1 MITSVPLRERKKA
14 ATKERIYLEAIELFR
29 QKGFAATTVDEIIAA
44 AEVSKGTFFNY
55 FPGKEALLHYF
66 GERQTAAAAEAIAP
80 ALQDATQ
87 TAQAKLRLVFRT
99 AAHNMEGDRDVARV
113 VVFEVLKSSVEA
125 MREPS
130 RAVLRQVV
138 AALVAEGQRKG
149 EVRKTINAELAASAL
164 VGVYFQQIFEWCAA
178 DKPYPLAKRIDQL
191 IDVLWN
197 GLSA

>member
-29 QKGFAATTVDEIIAA
+29 HKGFAATTIDDIIAA

-66 GERQTAAAAEAIAP
+66 GERQAAAAADEIAP
-80 ALQDATQ
+80 ALQAADR

-99 AAHNMEGDRDVARV
+99 VAQNMEADRDVARV

-130 RAVLRQVV
+130 RALLKQVV
-138 AALVAEGQRKG
+138 LALVAEGQRNG
-149 EVRKTINAELAASAL
+149 EIRKTLNADLAASAL

-178 DKPYPLAKRIDQL
+178 EKPYPLAKRIDQL
-191 IDVLWN
+191 IDVLWS
-197 GLSA
+197 GLAA